1 LKQSDSIHI
10 TKQSK
15 KLPKKSMDE
24 IVASITD
31 KGEAMNAIYK
41 TGHYKMLEMAA
52 YFNVHYST
60 AS

>member
-1 LKQSDSIHI
+1 
-10 TKQSK
+10 
-15 KLPKKSMDE
+15 MDE

-41 TGHYKMLEMAA
+41 TGHYKMFEIAA